1 MCVCVCA
8 ESLVPDVFFP
18 LSTPCHCSP
27 VFWSFSLSLYLPPSL
42 VNNEWVVKEESC
54 FLSHTHCR
62 FKPTTCT
69 FGVWPWRET
78 PSLFVCFFALS
89 FACPPLHPVC
99 VSTNTLIHVS
109 CMSLIIHWHPPYT
122 QTHTHTHTHTSHT
135 HPPCLSVHVC
145 FKGWIQWGLTGI
157 QIDLLSLK
165 QLFFFFPPS
174 IGVCALSVFQFTS
187 VSQDRNCTCVILF
200 VCASIS
206 AAS

>member
-122 QTHTHTHTHTSHT
+122 QTHTHTHTHLT
-135 HPPCLSVHVC
+135 HSSTVFECACVFQRLDTV
-145 FKGWIQWGLTGI
+145 GI
-157 QIDLLSLK
+157 NRDSNRPAESETA
-165 QLFFFFPPS
+165 LFFFLPS